1 MSEEVGI
8 ILREAVPGDAKD
20 ILLMMGQV
28 NKETE
33 FLVLDEAELL
43 LPPETLEEEL
53 DYIYESNNNLLLLA
67 IYEGRS
73 RYQYSAGILGNGT
86 RHSYARRNH
95 QLGEGNGCT
104 FSIGA

>member
-33 FLVLDEAELL
+33 FVVLDEAELL

-53 DYIYESNNNLLLLA
+53 DYI
-67 IYEGRS
+67 
-73 RYQYSAGILGNGT
+73 YSAGILGNGT